1 MEHHLG
7 APFGEGAFQA
17 HAIAYVAHHGTFT
30 ASATQAT
37 GGSRDAV
44 ALFYTHRFRQSCS
57 VIAVGGGT
65 QVAASTAEGGVFVRT
80 DAKDLVGAFVSGKE
94 HHRYRFAFRVVTGAG
109 EPTSTGVGLSN
120 IRDRLGQAYGDEHR
134 FEIRTPPEGGFT
146 VIIEIPYEPAK
157 AVEPEQIRLQG
168 YAPATAPIPEKRPLG
183 TNV

>member
-1 MEHHLG
+1 M
-7 APFGEGAFQA
+7 
-17 HAIAYVAHHGTFT
+17 GTR
-30 ASATQAT
+30 ATQAT

-109 EPTSTGVGLSN
+109 VAHRVVVRAARKPGDTTVRL
-120 IRDRLGQAYGDEHR
+120 RDLGHLR
-134 FEIRTPPEGGFT
+134 SFT
-146 VIIEIPYEPAK
+146 RASVTITDLTAHGPA
-157 AVEPEQIRLQG
+157 RS
-168 YAPATAPIPEKRPLG
+168 YAIAC
-183 TNV
+183 